1 MKIKI
6 NDNYKSVK
14 LYKKSQTT
22 SLCYGGSGSFAGVFC
37 YYSTLINRLLS
48 YGTLNIAFSIIVF
61 ISVIAL

>member
-1 MKIKI
+1 M
-6 NDNYKSVK
+6 
-14 LYKKSQTT
+14 
-22 SLCYGGSGSFAGVFC
+22 AGVFC